1 METQLLTA
9 HCLLLTAQM
18 NIVVCIKQVPET
30 QDVRLDPVTHTL
42 KREGIAAMIN
52 PFDLYALEEGL
63 RVRESQGGK
72 VTVLT
77 MGPPQAEAALR
88 EALGYGAD
96 AAVLLSDKAF
106 AGADTWA
113 TALTLARAI
122 DKLGGADLIF
132 TGKQAIDGDT
142 AQVGPMLATILD
154 IPYAAWARK
163 LTFSGDGSVA
173 VERLLDHGYDAVE
186 TSLPAL
192 VTVVKEINE
201 PRVPSFKAKLKAKK
215 EAIPVWGISDLGM
228 DAAEVGLSGSFTQ
241 VVKVFAPPARGKA
254 EIWTGAADELA
265 GRLWQRLKALKSGET
280 PSEHL

>member
-1 METQLLTA
+1 MLR
-9 HCLLLTAQM
+9 
-18 NIVVCIKQVPET
+18 IIVCIKQVPET
-30 QDVRLDPVTHTL
+30 QEVRLDPVTHTL
-42 KREGIAAMIN
+42 KREGIAAIIN

-63 RVRESQGGK
+63 RVKDSHGGT
-72 VTVLT
+72 VTLLT

-88 EALGYGAD
+88 EALGFGAD

-113 TALTLARAI
+113 TALTLARAVE
-122 DKLGGADLIF
+122 KLGSADLILC
-132 TGKQAIDGDT
+132 GKQAIDGDT

-154 IPYAAWARK
+154 LPYVAWARK
-163 LTFSGDGSVA
+163 LSFGDGGNLT

-215 EAIPVWGISDLGM
+215 EAIPVWGLLDLGL
-228 DAAEVGLSGSFTQ
+228 AANEVGLSGSFTQ
-241 VVKVFAPPARGKA
+241 VVKVFPPPSRGTP
-254 EIWTGAADELA
+254 EIWTGAPGELA
-265 GRLWQRLKALKSGET
+265 ARLWRRLKEQSKAPL
-280 PSEHL
+280 